1 MDVSLSNNILQ
12 TANAMSRSKRV
23 DAVQTQVSKKSMDVQ
38 ENAAAT
44 LLQALPQP
52 QQLAALWRAGHQGQ
66 HLCLKLAA
74 STSNGPP
81 LAGFFC
87 G

>member
-12 TANAMSRSKRV
+12 TANALSQSKTV
-23 DAVQTQVSKKSMDVQ
+23 DAVQTEVLKKSMEVQ

-52 QQLAALWRAGHQGQ
+52 QQLAASGALGTQVNTFA
-66 HLCLKLAA
+66 
-74 STSNGPP
+74 
-81 LAGFFC
+81 
-87 G
+87 

>member
-12 TANAMSRSKRV
+12 TANAMSRSKTV
-23 DAVQTQVSKKSMDVQ
+23 DAVQTEVLKKSMDVQ

-52 QQLAALWRAGHQGQ
+52 QQLAASGALGTQVNTFA
-66 HLCLKLAA
+66 
-74 STSNGPP
+74 
-81 LAGFFC
+81 
-87 G
+87 

>member
-12 TANAMSRSKRV
+12 TANALSQSKTV
-23 DAVQTQVSKKSMDVQ
+23 DAVQTEVLKKSMEVQ

-52 QQLAALWRAGHQGQ
+52 QQLA
-66 HLCLKLAA
+66 
-74 STSNGPP
+74 TSGTLGTQVNTC
-81 LAGFFC
+81 A
-87 G
+87 

>member
-12 TANAMSRSKRV
+12 TANALSQSKTV
-23 DAVQTQVSKKSMDVQ
+23 DAVQTEVLKKSMDVQ

-52 QQLAALWRAGHQGQ
+52 QQLA
-66 HLCLKLAA
+66 
-74 STSNGPP
+74 TSGTLGTQVNTF
-81 LAGFFC
+81 A
-87 G
+87 

>member
-12 TANAMSRSKRV
+12 TANALSQSKTV
-23 DAVQTQVSKKSMDVQ
+23 DAVQTEVLKKSMEVQ

-52 QQLAALWRAGHQGQ
+52 QQLA
-66 HLCLKLAA
+66 
-74 STSNGPP
+74 TSGTLGTQVNTF
-81 LAGFFC
+81 A
-87 G
+87 

>member
-12 TANAMSRSKRV
+12 TANAMSRSKTV
-23 DAVQTQVSKKSMDVQ
+23 DAVQTEVLKKSMEVQ

-52 QQLAALWRAGHQGQ
+52 QQLATSGALGTQVNTFA
-66 HLCLKLAA
+66 
-74 STSNGPP
+74 
-81 LAGFFC
+81 
-87 G
+87 